1 MKYTAEITNKDIID
15 GELVIQIRYTGDD
28 GTILQDSARTRDI
41 QDEDWAKSLIV
52 QKIKSLEELP
62 NFVDTIFLGA
72 VDLTNKEPVLK
83 TKTLKEKWLEEYRY
97 YSKMFDLYRKGI
109 IKKDNEKLVDLCQTL
124 IDTFDINYID

>member
-28 GTILQDSARTRDI
+28 GTIVQDSARTRDV
-41 QDEDWAKSLIV
+41 QDEDWAKSLIAR
-52 QKIKSLEELP
+52 KIKSLEELP

-72 VDLTNKEPVLK
+72 ADLTNKEPVLK
-83 TKTLKEKWLEEYRY
+83 TNTLKEEWLEEYRY
-97 YSKMFDLYRKGI
+97 YSRMFDLYRKGI
-109 IKKDNEKLVDLCQTL
+109 IKEDNKKLVDLRQTL